1 MSLKDQMRKDFETVF
16 LNTDEF
22 AETFTVIRNGTISHE
37 VNGIF
42 SSKNLLQVRLNAD
55 VLPDDLLRSKETSR
69 QVTVQ
74 SVSRISKCLNVY
86 CR

>member
-22 AETFTVIRNGTISHE
+22 AETFAVIRNGVMSHK
-37 VNGIF
+37 VDGIF
-42 SSKNLLQVRLNAD
+42 ANKTLLQVKLDAD
-55 VLPDDLLRSKETSR
+55 VLPGDILKSQETSR
-69 QVTVQ
+69 QITVQ
-74 SVSRISKCLNVY
+74 NTSRDFSCLNVH